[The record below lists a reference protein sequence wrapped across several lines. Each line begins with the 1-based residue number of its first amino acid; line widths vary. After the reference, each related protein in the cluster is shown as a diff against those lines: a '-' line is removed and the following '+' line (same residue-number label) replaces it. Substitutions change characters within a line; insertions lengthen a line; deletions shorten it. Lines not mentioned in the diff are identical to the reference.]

1 MGASGQLDWQEGNR
15 NCKDLGVDRAVPS
28 LPGRICKYLEG
39 IGEETGLVHGNL
51 HEWSVKVG
59 VFTWEIMEGCIYG
72 RGRER
77 TLGLFEDK

>member
-1 MGASGQLDWQEGNR
+1 MSASGQLDCQEGNR

-28 LPGRICKYLEG
+28 LPGRICKDLEG

-51 HEWSVKVG
+51 HEWSVRVG
-59 VFTWEIMEGCIYG
+59 VFTWEIMEGYICE